1 MTRAGG
7 CVETVR
13 FPSSPRTIHGIV
25 AGADCP
31 GLVSLKKR
39 ERNSDLVSEGGV
51 DATEQRGR
59 RRRERREG
67 WRGRV
72 LRRVRERAESAT
84 VAAAAAAAMAAMG
97 GGGESGDRKSVV

>member
-13 FPSSPRTIHGIV
+13 FPSGPRTIHGIV
-25 AGADCP
+25 AGPDCP
-31 GLVSLKKR
+31 GLVSPKKR

-59 RRRERREG
+59 RGRKRREE

-72 LRRVRERAESAT
+72 VRRVRERAESAA
-84 VAAAAAAAMAAMG
+84 VAAAAAAAMAAMVVAG
-97 GGGESGDRKSVV
+97 RVGTGE